1 MQRESQRYTM
11 FVPPLTRMQKHT
23 LAGRFL
29 RRLPLLA
36 YSGYLLPQSGGADE
50 ESLERSLADWVAA
63 MAQATDAE
71 IESRRKMGLKSD

>member
-1 MQRESQRYTM
+1 
-11 FVPPLTRMQKHT
+11 MQKHT

-36 YSGYLLPQSGGADE
+36 YSGYLLPQSGGGDE

-71 IESRRKMGLKSD
+71 IESRRKMGLKSDDPAST